1 MLDIKTATL
10 VRKAINEHFSS
21 PDMVSL
27 EAVCRMQ
34 PVVQNT
40 SGSGYTILALQ
51 YGDLTILVWVQF
63 SEKLGIVIRRVKGQ
77 AW

>member
-10 VRKAINEHFSS
+10 VRNAINNHFSS

-34 PVVQNT
+34 PVVHNT
-40 SGSGYTILALQ
+40 SDSGYTILALQ

-63 SEKLGIVIRRVKGQ
+63 SEKLGVMVRRVKGQ

>member
-51 YGDLTILVWVQF
+51 FGDLTILVRVQF
-63 SEKLGIVIRRVKGQ
+63 SEKLGVMVRGVTGQ